1 VGRRQVELEGFEL
14 MQKQVELAMVLRD
27 AVSNHPLLNRYF
39 QILTGSDLIPA
50 DYRQSGMEAPIT
62 GGWQWMRE
70 AWSHDEFVLDPSRV
84 TLHIGLTG
92 IDGDTFKHAHLMDR
106 YGIQV
111 NKTSRNTVLFMT
123 NIGTTRSSVAYLI
136 EVLVM
141 LAHELEDE
149 IERMG
154 PIDRRAHERRVAS
167 LTSQPPPLPDFSAFH
182 QCFRGDPDGTT
193 PEGDLRRAFFLAYD
207 DRRCEYVTAQQAW
220 ERVSNGREMVS
231 ATFVIP
237 YPPGFPILVPG
248 QVISRDILAFMQAL
262 DTREIHGYLS
272 DIGYRIFTEEALT
285 SGSGATPPRVTPA
298 PDA

>member
-1 VGRRQVELEGFEL
+1 
-14 MQKQVELAMVLRD
+14 
-27 AVSNHPLLNRYF
+27 
-39 QILTGSDLIPA
+39 
-50 DYRQSGMEAPIT
+50 
-62 GGWQWMRE
+62 
-70 AWSHDEFVLDPSRV
+70 
-84 TLHIGLTG
+84 
-92 IDGDTFKHAHLMDR
+92 
-106 YGIQV
+106 
-111 NKTSRNTVLFMT
+111 VLFMT

-182 QCFRGDPDGTT
+182 RCFRGDPGGTT

-220 ERVSNGREMVS
+220 ERVSDGREVVS

-248 QVISRDILAFMQAL
+248 QVISRDILAYMQAL

-272 DIGYRIFTEEALT
+272 DIGYRVFTEEALA
-285 SGSGATPPRVTPA
+285 SGSEAASVSVTPV